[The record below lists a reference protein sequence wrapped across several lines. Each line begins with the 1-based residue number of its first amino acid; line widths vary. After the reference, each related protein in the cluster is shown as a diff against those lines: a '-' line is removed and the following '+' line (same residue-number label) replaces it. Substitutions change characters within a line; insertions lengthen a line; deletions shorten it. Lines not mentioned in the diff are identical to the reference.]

1 MRRKANRILRYFFP
15 VAIISI
21 ALVLLK
27 NSSIEKVDHEVTSK
41 KQVSEEVVEKTQAKM
56 LRMVSHNPQT
66 QARLLVN
73 ANKAI
78 QYDDKITLNNPTGTF
93 EKSDGSSS
101 LKSFQASYYEIDH
114 EVHFFEKVSF
124 DHHSGLIA
132 TTKHAILNTQTQDIS
147 GSQGIKACH
156 QENTITAQSY
166 EIHTGKNVMC
176 FSGDVCLNVS
186 RKKS

>member
-15 VAIISI
+15 LAIISI
-21 ALVLLK
+21 AFVLLK
-27 NSSIEKVDHEVTSK
+27 NSSIEKVGHEVTSE
-41 KQVSEEVVEKTQAKM
+41 KQVFEEVVKKNQAKI

-78 QYDDKITLNNPTGTF
+78 QYGEKITLDNPTGTF

-101 LKSFQASYYEIDH
+101 LKSSQASYYEIDR

-124 DHHSGLIA
+124 DHHSGLVA
-132 TTKHAILNTQTQDIS
+132 TTDHAILDTQTQDIR
-147 GSQGIKACH
+147 GSQGIKTCH
-156 QENTITAQSY
+156 QKNTITAQSY